1 MYKHDLRNLK
11 ETMGY
16 NNLKIKTK
24 IKVYI
29 IKVLKR
35 FQNKR

>member
-16 NNLKIKTK
+16 NINIKTK